1 MSFIGHVATSII
13 TAGITLCG
21 VFYLIE
27 EQNSLIHGKI
37 EGAVDKLDKLI
48 NKQASNLSST
58 VAKAHQLD
66 NLAALMIDK
75 NCSQTELKFDLG
87 KGTVA
92 GISINE
98 DIGQIAKN
106 MPCLNGAQRG
116 SLLNAKLLDREEFGF
131 FVAPP
136 SEHPISPFPSF
147 SMSAKKPSNGLLRR
161 ELSIIGESSGGIQ
174 GMGYKWDY
182 PVSTYDKLFSEP
194 EFSSKTQFKTE
205 TKTGVIHHTRL
216 YKRDYGCMVVAFGG
230 HDKELEKQ
238 QARKIT
244 MVNQPCK
251 DITTSF
257 LDMPSIYLNS
267 SERFALRSFQW

>member
-1 MSFIGHVATSII
+1 MSLIGHVFTGII
-13 TAGITLCG
+13 TAGITLGG

-27 EQNSLIHGKI
+27 EQNRLIHN
-37 EGAVDKLDKLI
+37 KLEAATEKLS
-48 NKQASNLSST
+48 KEVSSASST
-58 VAKAHQLD
+58 SAKAHQLD
-66 NLAALMIDK
+66 ALAALMIDK
-75 NCSQTELKFDLG
+75 KCSQTELQFDLG

-98 DIGQIAKN
+98 DIGKIAKN

-136 SEHPISPFPSF
+136 SEHPVSPFPSF
-147 SMSAKKPSNGLLRR
+147 SMSAKKPPNGSLRR
-161 ELSIIGESSGGIQ
+161 ELSIIGEASGGIQ

-182 PVSTYDKLFSEP
+182 PLSTYDKLFSEP

-205 TKTGVIHHTRL
+205 TKTGFIYHTRL
-216 YKRDYGCMVVAFGG
+216 YRRDYGCMVVMFGG